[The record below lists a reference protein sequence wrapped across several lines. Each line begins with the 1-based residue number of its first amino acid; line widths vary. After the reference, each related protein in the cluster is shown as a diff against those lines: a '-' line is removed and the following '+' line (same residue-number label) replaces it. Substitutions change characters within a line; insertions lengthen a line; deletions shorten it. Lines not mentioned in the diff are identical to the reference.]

1 MTDNYLQVFWTT
13 RNMDLNSM
21 VAKNNK
27 VNR

>member
-21 VAKNNK
+21 AAKNNK
-27 VNR
+27 VKR